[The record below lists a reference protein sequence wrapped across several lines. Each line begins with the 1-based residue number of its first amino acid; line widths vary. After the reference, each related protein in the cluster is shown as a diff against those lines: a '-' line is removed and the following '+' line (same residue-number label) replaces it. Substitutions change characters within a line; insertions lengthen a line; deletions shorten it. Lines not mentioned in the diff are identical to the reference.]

1 MQWNLIQIT
10 GKEHITNHRVEI
22 HWLEFYRKRYEERD
36 RHTGDITYR
45 YVPWCFSSW
54 NSASSCLYSCAI
66 CLDLSVSVLDVFI
79 QIKIQETSENIS
91 SLSFISK
98 EKLLEFAKLK
108 SLQGEPCKCN
118 EKAKEPQW
126 QVSAFTAIK
135 KKILTFTA
143 NLWGFLCMVWFVL
156 S

>member
-1 MQWNLIQIT
+1 M
-10 GKEHITNHRVEI
+10 
-22 HWLEFYRKRYEERD
+22 
-36 RHTGDITYR
+36 
-45 YVPWCFSSW
+45 
-54 NSASSCLYSCAI
+54 
-66 CLDLSVSVLDVFI
+66 LDVFI

-98 EKLLEFAKLK
+98 EKLLEFAKLQ

-135 KKILTFTA
+135 KNFSLLQLIYEAFCAWPDLY
-143 NLWGFLCMVWFVL
+143 FLNAQDWQYCL
-156 S
+156 